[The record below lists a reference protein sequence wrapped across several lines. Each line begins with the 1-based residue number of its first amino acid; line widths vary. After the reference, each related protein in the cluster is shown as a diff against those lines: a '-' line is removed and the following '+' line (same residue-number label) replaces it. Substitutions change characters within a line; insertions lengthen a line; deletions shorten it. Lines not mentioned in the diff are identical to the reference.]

1 MPQTQPD
8 GRHIK
13 DQLSQAIGEMG
24 DFLSKNPSDEK
35 YYKILCEKID
45 GLTLKAKREG
55 YFGYEHNNP
64 HRTLTEFLNQDNT
77 ESLILK
83 YYSNPTLTKVFVK
96 QPRLTKV
103 IKGGKKLIEFA
114 ADIAGRIIKP
124 H

>member
-13 DQLSQAIGEMG
+13 DQLSQAIGEMA
-24 DFLSKNPSDEK
+24 DFLWKNPSDVE
-35 YYKILCEKID
+35 YYKTLRDKID

-64 HRTLTEFLNQDNT
+64 HRTLSEFLNQNNT
-77 ESLILK
+77 NNLIQK
-83 YYSNPTLTKVFVK
+83 YYLDPTLTRVSAK
-96 QPRLTKV
+96 QPKLTKV
-103 IKGGKKLIEFA
+103 IKKGKKLIEFA